1 MRKLK
6 ITGVLRTVLLV
17 LTVTG
22 ILLFFLLTAMDRRK
36 LQRTVDDTIAFA
48 RARIQRYEDFNT
60 NDKVK
65 RLIRLLDKSTELS
78 RVITAEG
85 IPDQEK
91 LDRYVE
97 DQRLSGVLILDENMR
112 VVLQNSQD
120 GDNMPVWEN
129 QINGAYVRDILK
141 HPEETYSTRLRNEG
155 ILYDFAAVARQDAP
169 GLLITYIKKEEISQ
183 ENGDLTMDT
192 LFAGFHFQMDGALVV
207 SDGTRVVATNVEK
220 LLGKQVSECR
230 ELYREQYRPDFG
242 NIVCL
247 HSGRRVWYGSRQ
259 NTRAYEL
266 YVFIPSGQ
274 AFMARNVVCGG
285 YVLLAVLL
293 YMFFVLCKNHTE
305 KENLERQIAR
315 LGVGAQVRLLGRIE
329 HQFLP
334 PYYHAC
340 DLFTTAS
347 LSEMN
352 SISMLEAM
360 ASGLYVLQ
368 RLDLYNKYQI
378 NPGVS
383 GNFFTTREEFAALC
397 REQAGLSA
405 QQKAER
411 RAGVEQESQK
421 YGKEEFARRVLDVYQ
436 RAVLEYRGKQT

>member
-65 RLIRLLDKSTELS
+65 SLIRLLDKSTELS

-192 LFAGFHFQMDGALVV
+192 LFAGF
-207 SDGTRVVATNVEK
+207 
-220 LLGKQVSECR
+220 
-230 ELYREQYRPDFG
+230 
-242 NIVCL
+242 
-247 HSGRRVWYGSRQ
+247 
-259 NTRAYEL
+259 
-266 YVFIPSGQ
+266 
-274 AFMARNVVCGG
+274 
-285 YVLLAVLL
+285 
-293 YMFFVLCKNHTE
+293 
-305 KENLERQIAR
+305 
-315 LGVGAQVRLLGRIE
+315 
-329 HQFLP
+329 
-334 PYYHAC
+334 
-340 DLFTTAS
+340 LF
-347 LSEMN
+347 
-352 SISMLEAM
+352 
-360 ASGLYVLQ
+360 
-368 RLDLYNKYQI
+368 R
-378 NPGVS
+378 
-383 GNFFTTREEFAALC
+383 
-397 REQAGLSA
+397 
-405 QQKAER
+405 
-411 RAGVEQESQK
+411 
-421 YGKEEFARRVLDVYQ
+421 
-436 RAVLEYRGKQT
+436 